1 MNRHITVKDIYKQN
15 NNVYPLLGTTVNLAA
30 FPFME
35 YYVNHYQAFDKDF
48 KRKFGFMFLIDTDED
63 STAST
68 ALTDFRQACI
78 DLITRKSKE
87 LTKIYAAYYDEKNQ
101 FSPVENYFRSESSK
115 LERKGIMRESL
126 SGGHSNEKMGVEK
139 EEHTIDDINSVK
151 GYNSND
157 WSEADKNHVVDSRE
171 ISHENDKDVFS
182 YDNETKEISHENDID
197 ETTSTIHGNIGVSE
211 STDILRN
218 FVDYTQAND
227 FYTILFTMIREDLLY
242 YSNVEGWC

>member
-15 NNVYPLLGTTVNLAA
+15 NNVYPLFGTNVNLAA

-35 YYVNHYQAFDKDF
+35 FYVNNYQMFDRDF

-63 STAST
+63 STVST
-68 ALTDFRQACI
+68 ALTDFRTACT

-101 FSPVENYFRSESSK
+101 FSPVENYFRSEESEI
-115 LERKGIMRESL
+115 ERSGVTRETHT
-126 SGGHSNEKMGVEK
+126 GGHTNEKTGR
-139 EEHTIDDINSVK
+139 TIETNSTTDTNSAMA
-151 GYNSND
+151 YNSNA
-157 WSEADKNHVVDSRE
+157 WSDTDKSVVAASNE
-171 ISHENDKDVFS
+171 ISHDNDKDIFS
-182 YDNETKEISHENDID
+182 YNNETKEISHEDDID
-197 ETTSTIHGNIGVSE
+197 STKSLIHGNIGVSE

-218 FVDYTQAND
+218 FVDYTKAND

-242 YSNVEGWC
+242 YSNEEGWC